1 MMIRLTKNGKA
12 LVKMMRS
19 ETCRVRKDVLR
30 PRMKEYTLIRVD
42 GRGRILCK
50 EKVLIEEN
58 RYFKAA

>member
-1 MMIRLTKNGKA
+1 MMISLTKKGKA

-19 ETCRVRKDVLR
+19 ESCRARKDALR

-42 GRGRILCK
+42 ERGRILSK
-50 EKVLIEEN
+50 EKVLIDEN